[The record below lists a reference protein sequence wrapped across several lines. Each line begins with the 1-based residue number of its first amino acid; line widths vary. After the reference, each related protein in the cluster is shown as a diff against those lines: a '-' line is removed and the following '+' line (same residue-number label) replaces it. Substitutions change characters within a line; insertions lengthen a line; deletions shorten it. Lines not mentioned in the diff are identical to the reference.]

1 MKALEASARV
11 MPVGRDSQGTIKWP
25 HFAAHRMPVL
35 MLYCVPILFF
45 YIFNVHG
52 SVHRESISVIVQD
65 ATMYSLLYF
74 CKVLYMFL
82 VVTPPII
89 RSRYNWNYSIWHWS
103 SSENAVYE
111 VSQRWEVMHKPLI
124 FGWFHILH
132 FPKLTSAKCSNYGYM
147 LLMMGGVTTG
157 NM

>member
-52 SVHRESISVIVQD
+52 SVHRESISIIVQQD
-65 ATMYSLLYF
+65 VTMYSLLYF
-74 CKVLYMFL
+74 SKLLYIFR
-82 VVTPPII
+82 VVTPSII
-89 RSRYNWNYSIWHWS
+89 RSTYNCNYSIWHRL
-103 SSENAVYE
+103 N
-111 VSQRWEVMHKPLI
+111 
-124 FGWFHILH
+124 
-132 FPKLTSAKCSNYGYM
+132 
-147 LLMMGGVTTG
+147 
-157 NM
+157 